1 MSEIIEFPSARERKK
16 RRKDRLTKVDMYK
29 RICVLGLVI
38 SSILFIT
45 KNPEVLDIKRTLNSL
60 AYIFKQTD
68 NQNKIDINNVESI
81 IEFDSS
87 IAMIDND
94 YFKIISA
101 DGFSDLAYQITYA
114 KPKMVK
120 NGHRILVYDK
130 GGYSYSVFNKS
141 GKIYEK
147 KLDNQ
152 ILNANISADG
162 NVVIITNES
171 GYRGVLI
178 AYDKNQREIYKWA
191 TSDYYIMDAD
201 ITDDNIYVTTFYQNV
216 QVLNSKVL
224 KLDFGIDKIADEL
237 IFENEL
243 ITDIHYL
250 KNGRISLISSK
261 NIYLLD
267 KKLKIVHQEPLYS
280 DVLLFKYTKNGV
292 LYVQKE
298 YIDGYKN
305 QVCFVSEKNNQE
317 PINFID
323 EIKSISLNESYIA
336 VLTKNSILIYNNRG
350 LISEIDIKA
359 RDIVITGQG
368 LTYVL
373 YSDYIEVLRSGEN

>member
-101 DGFSDLAYQITYA
+101 DGFSDLAYQIAYA

-280 DVLLFKYTKNGV
+280 DILLFKYTKNGV

-305 QVCFVSEKNNQE
+305 KVCFVSEKNNQE

>member
-101 DGFSDLAYQITYA
+101 DGFSDLAYQIAYA

>member
-101 DGFSDLAYQITYA
+101 DGFSDLAYQIAYA

-162 NVVIITNES
+162 NVVIITNGS